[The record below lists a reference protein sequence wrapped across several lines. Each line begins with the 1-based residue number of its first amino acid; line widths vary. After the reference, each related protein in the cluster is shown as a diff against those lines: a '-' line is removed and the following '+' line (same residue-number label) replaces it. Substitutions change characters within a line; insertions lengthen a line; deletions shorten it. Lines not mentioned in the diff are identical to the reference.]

1 MQYKFK
7 AGDRVK
13 HVHDDG
19 DQGTFIRYNRDG
31 NAIILWDRDEKITNI
46 TKNLYLITTKDV
58 SNKEQDAVML
68 LLSLGYTISKGNQ

>member
-1 MQYKFK
+1 MQYQFK

-13 HVHDDG
+13 HTADE

-46 TKNLYLITTKDV
+46 TKNLYPITTKDV
-58 SNKEQDAVML
+58 SNKELDAVML